1 MHNEQLFYKN
11 AVILKDTIS
20 MLQDIYLTKIRIT
33 SFWETF
39 SRVSL
44 IVVCTKV
51 KVSFYANSY
60 SSFLVS
66 SLPLRQILEGGE
78 IPKVIDYAC
87 GAGHFLTEYAR
98 QIKPIVEE
106 LAHLENIYDKRAK
119 EERLISVLRE
129 YYEQIVGI
137 ERIIV
142 FQR

>member
-1 MHNEQLFYKN
+1 M
-11 AVILKDTIS
+11 
-20 MLQDIYLTKIRIT
+20 
-33 SFWETF
+33 
-39 SRVSL
+39 
-44 IVVCTKV
+44 VCTKV

-106 LAHLENIYDKRAK
+106 LAHLEIYMTRELKKKGLFLCFVNIMSR
-119 EERLISVLRE
+119 
-129 YYEQIVGI
+129 
-137 ERIIV
+137 
-142 FQR
+142 